1 MATISSNLFSIR
13 IAPAPALLASF
24 KLHSAVGGA
33 ALPFTLGYAFKRGDV
48 PTGHQVAGSE
58 QALQVV
64 AKNAWPDGSLKFAVI
79 SGRATLESGIA
90 KTITL
95 GVGSASSATVLTLAD
110 LIATSVTAQV
120 SASGIGVA
128 TWAGADWNAPLRQW
142 VSGPQMSSWIYR
154 KPVASDPHLV
164 AWLELRLYAGGAV
177 EVLPWIENGYLNV
190 AAPMNKSA
198 QYGFTLGGVERFS
211 ASIDLPN
218 HCRTVLISGT
228 HTSYWLS
235 KAPDVTPEHDKAY
248 FQASKLVPAYRAVVP
263 DSAPVWTRLAQ
274 SYTPLQQ
281 GNYPNAMGQAGYQPA
296 IGLIPEWDVLYLT
309 GSKAGALAGVI
320 FNAFS
325 AGRYGIHYRD
335 ETTLRPLR
343 FSSYPNLVVHG
354 GASTGIANSGASS
367 KSTYTPPA
375 SGTVPAIWDTP
386 HHPSLGFTAYLLTGR
401 FYFMEEVQFSA
412 TLNFLKNTDTTRKF
426 SLGIFQ
432 SNSGAN
438 TTRGAGWALRTLA
451 QAACVTPDDDVPL
464 RNEFLASMAANVDY
478 YHAIYVA
485 QPNNPFGFVA
495 PYSNYSM
502 GSGKYSEAGWMQDF
516 FTAAVGY
523 TLDLQLALPAASN
536 TRLREFFAW
545 KARSI
550 IGRLGGTASADYLY
564 RDAGLY
570 TVAVAAAD
578 TANFIDGS
586 GPWYANWGEMYA
598 ATTGQTNS
606 GENGPLRNG
615 NFPDPTSYWGNLQ
628 PAIAYAVEHNVPG
641 AVAAYARM
649 VGASNWSTFE
659 SRMNSAPV
667 WSVMPRAR

>member
-1 MATISSNLFSIR
+1 MATVSSNPFSIR
-13 IAPAPALLASF
+13 IAPAPALFASF
-24 KLHSAVGGA
+24 KLHSATGGA

-48 PTGHQVAGSE
+48 PASGQVVGSE

-79 SGRATLESGIA
+79 SGRATLEAGIT

-128 TWAGADWNAPLRQW
+128 TWTGADWNAPLRQW

-154 KPVASDPHLV
+154 KPVGSDPHLV

-190 AAPMNKSA
+190 AAPINKSA

-211 ASIDLPN
+211 AAIDLPN

-248 FQASKLVPAYRAVVP
+248 LQASKLVPAYRSVVP
-263 DSAPVWTRLAQ
+263 DSAPLWTRMVQ

-281 GNYPNAMGQAGYQPA
+281 SNYPNAMGQAGYQPA

-309 GSKAGALAGVI
+309 GSKPGALAGVI

-354 GASTGIANSGASS
+354 GASAAIANSGASS

-375 SGTVPAIWDTP
+375 SGTAPAVWDTP

-432 SNSGAN
+432 SNAGAN

-495 PYSNYSM
+495 PYSNYSL
-502 GSGKYSEAGWMQDF
+502 GSGKYSEAIWMQDF

-523 TLDLQLALPAASN
+523 TLDLQLALPAASS
-536 TRLREFFAW
+536 TRLSEFFAW

-550 IGRLGGTASADYLY
+550 IGRLGGTAKDDYLY

-570 TVAVAAAD
+570 TLAVAAAD

-586 GPWYANWGEMYA
+586 GPWYANWGEIYA

-606 GENGPLRNG
+606 GEDGPLRNG

-641 AVAAYARM
+641 AAAAYARM
-649 VGASNWSTFE
+649 VAASNWSTIV